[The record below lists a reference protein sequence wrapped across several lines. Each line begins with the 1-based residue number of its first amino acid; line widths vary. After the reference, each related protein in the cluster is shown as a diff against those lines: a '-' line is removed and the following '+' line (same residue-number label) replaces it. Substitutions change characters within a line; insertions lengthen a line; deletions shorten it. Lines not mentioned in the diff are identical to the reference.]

1 MLKQKILGGIFP
13 DAIKEQF
20 KRMLEYYGQ
29 SPIIVRSSSLQEDSF
44 ENAFAGK
51 YESVFCVNSGS
62 LDERLNDFEKAVKR
76 VYASTMNESAL
87 EYRLQ
92 RGLSKSDEQMA
103 ILVQRVS
110 GLKFDNVFMPC
121 AAGVGYSYN
130 SYRWHKDIEPN
141 AGMVRLVMGLGTRAG
156 GGTDGDYTKKAN
168 LNKHKL
174 T

>member
-51 YESVFCVNSGS
+51 YESVFCVNSGN
-62 LDERLNDFEKAVKR
+62 LDERLNDFEKAVKQ
-76 VYASTMNESAL
+76 VYASTMDESAL

-92 RGLSKSDEQMA
+92 RGLNKSDGQKA

-110 GLKFDNVFMPC
+110 GS
-121 AAGVGYSYN
+121 GVG
-130 SYRWHKDIEPN
+130 
-141 AGMVRLVMGLGTRAG
+141 
-156 GGTDGDYTKKAN
+156 
-168 LNKHKL
+168 KL
-174 T
+174 F